1 MYCLISVKKNLLL
14 YPTKKYE
21 QLITIDFKLTD
32 IIGKVSMLQA
42 KYSKNIMTSA
52 W

>member
-1 MYCLISVKKNLLL
+1 M
-14 YPTKKYE
+14 KYK
-21 QLITIDFKLTD
+21 QLFTIDFILTD

-42 KYSKNIMTSA
+42 KYSKNIITNA